1 MNPCSSISL
10 GANSLTGA
18 HLHVGERTIQ
28 HRLRHSFDL
37 ARSVP
42 NARRFLGTPLNMRR
56 SDRKYRAGA
65 SFEQNTKKQNKS
77 GTPPA
82 SQN

>member
-1 MNPCSSISL
+1 MNPCSSTSL
-10 GANSLTGA
+10 GAKSLTGA
-18 HLHVGERTIQ
+18 NTRAGERTIQ

-42 NARRFLGTPLNMRR
+42 NARRLLGTPLNMRR
-56 SDRKYRAGA
+56 SNRKYRVGA